1 MWRMVPDV
9 GNFPEFSSH
18 HDYTIRNL
26 LIILSHFSWMREEIG
41 KLEVWIA
48 NVCFV
53 LREIFEMSLLFELDK
68 VEIGVN
74 SDVCSE
80 SLEY

>member
-1 MWRMVPDV
+1 
-9 GNFPEFSSH
+9 
-18 HDYTIRNL
+18 
-26 LIILSHFSWMREEIG
+26 MREEIG